1 MFTLKKYKVENIK
14 SLIKVFI
21 ASFLPMF
28 VVIIYNCISYVILRL
43 FLISIEIY
51 FIFTERSAILDYIS
65 GSLGGPLTST
75 LFIRFYYISD
85 EG

>member
-51 FIFTERSAILDYIS
+51 FIFTERSTMLDCIS
-65 GSLGGPLTST
+65 GSLGGPLTSA
-75 LFIRFYYISD
+75 LFIKFYYISND
-85 EG
+85 G

>member
-1 MFTLKKYKVENIK
+1 MG
-14 SLIKVFI
+14 
-21 ASFLPMF
+21 SFLPMLF
-28 VVIIYNCISYVILRL
+28 VIIYNCISYFILRL

-65 GSLGGPLTST
+65 GSLGGSLTST

-85 EG
+85 DG